1 MSLKHSSR
9 FSGRQTVSRASPP
22 PAERSGPRRSGL
34 EAAVDVHRQ
43 HVRRAG
49 AEHRQQRRDA
59 AEQGAP
65 NHPPESPPAFARQE
79 QLTWCV
85 LAKLAGIPNANTV
98 RDIEYGRDA
107 QLSTVQAVAHALGL
121 RLDLIEEKV

>member
-1 MSLKHSSR
+1 MAEKKFKRIVRPATAEERERHAAVR
-9 FSGRQTVSRASPP
+9 EAVMQEFP
-22 PAERSGPRRSGL
+22 PAEGGGRR
-34 EAAVDVHRQ
+34 
-43 HVRRAG
+43 
-49 AEHRQQRRDA
+49 
-59 AEQGAP
+59 
-65 NHPPESPPAFARQE
+65 ESPAGIPARIRQARE
-79 QLTWCV
+79 ARGLTWYA